1 MNSILFAIMMIG
13 FVSFLAYLAYDTWRD
28 VKKAA

>member
-1 MNSILFAIMMIG
+1 MNSVLLAIMMVG